1 MKNENRVSLF
11 DEKIVRIVIH
21 DIIFGDFVV
30 ILLVSEWKQTKSVFK
45 ENLMRLN
52 QKWFRTEP

>member
-1 MKNENRVSLF
+1 MKNENRAYRVSLF

-30 ILLVSEWKQTKSVFK
+30 ILLVSEWEQTKSLFK

-52 QKWFRTEP
+52 